1 MGMSDLYTANRIMN
15 NPQWLGLK
23 TRQDYFENFAVS
35 HASSVT
41 ANYQVA
47 RNHFYTLATSKFA
60 NITQALNFETKFSRK
75 GKDQGI
81 HVSVSSQIQ
90 GWIDSIRNAKLD
102 NYKKSGDTTGMIT
115 VAQGEALLAKWTQ
128 LQQLVAARNW
138 DHLETEMENLNS
150 YIDNLH
156 NQLSTGAG
164 LIDFAQVL
172 EVSDPTKKNAYS
184 LASRLEGLLSRIQ
197 GEALEQEII
206 KMIQEKMP
214 ESISTNVTGSITSVS
229 GTKIKPD
236 LIAILNGVSLLNEFG
251 QKTYTFKDGDIVDAD
266 GLPATRTITL
276 TDAEVNSLFDKAA
289 GFSAKTTGGQP
300 TFHQGYNIR
309 ALLDEALQDGE
320 ASMYQLYHFYQLG
333 LTGLT
338 NGEVD
343 PYQRYAV
350 SKIAIKIL
358 GENNVYLVSQKE
370 IIPTYQYIDK
380 IMKKGFFFSNKNIPV
395 RTGDSFNTDFGSTNI
410 MGPKV

>member
-1 MGMSDLYTANRIMN
+1 MGMSDLYTANRIMS

-23 TRQDYFENFAVS
+23 TRQDYFEHFAVS
-35 HASSVT
+35 HASPVT
-41 ANYQVA
+41 DNYQTA
-47 RNHFYTLATSKFA
+47 RNYFYTLATKNFK
-60 NITQALNFETKFSRK
+60 NITEALNFETKFSRS

-115 VAQGEALLAKWTQ
+115 AAQGENLLTKWTQ
-128 LQQLVAARNW
+128 LQQLVATRNW
-138 DHLETEMENLNS
+138 DHLETEMGNLNS

-214 ESISTNVTGSITSVS
+214 ENISTNVTGSITSVS

-251 QKTYTFKDGDIVDAD
+251 QKTYTFKDGDIIDANE
-266 GLPATRTITL
+266 LPATRTITL
-276 TDAEVNSLFDKAA
+276 TDAEIDSLFAKAA
-289 GFSAKTTGGQP
+289 GFSAKTTGSQP

-309 ALLDEALQDGE
+309 ALLDEALQNGE

-380 IMKKGFFFSNKNIPV
+380 IMKKGFFFSNKNIPA